1 MRPESKWATAA
12 AVAQS
17 KSPNRSY
24 HRVSRQAIA
33 INEMLAS
40 LLFGLQSP
48 HTSLPE
54 RQTVLST
61 IDDLI
66 RLKID
71 AGLLKRCGMITE
83 RMERVQ

>member
-1 MRPESKWATAA
+1 MTMESKRATAA

-17 KSPNRSY
+17 KSPITFY
-24 HRVSRQAIA
+24 ERVSRQASV
-33 INEMLAS
+33 INEMLAR
-40 LLFGLQSP
+40 LLFSLQSP
-48 HTSLPE
+48 HTTLPE

-71 AGLLKRCGMITE
+71 AGLLTGVTHAE
-83 RMERVQ
+83 